1 MKRIF
6 LPFIIFVGL
15 ILGASS
21 AAFAG
26 NAFNVPVA
34 LQGWLPLIGTSLT
47 SIVFTLLAFIPSIR
61 NVGFQFQD
69 AILELNKF
77 IAKYQA
83 ILMNGEM
90 KQDFMRVLFKLD
102 IATESLAL
110 LMGRL
115 GAKKLQT
122 FLSDIIK
129 QDWYEK
135 NR

>member
-1 MKRIF
+1 
-6 LPFIIFVGL
+6 
-15 ILGASS
+15 
-21 AAFAG
+21 
-26 NAFNVPVA
+26 
-34 LQGWLPLIGTSLT
+34 
-47 SIVFTLLAFIPSIR
+47 
-61 NVGFQFQD
+61 VGFQFQD

-77 IAKYQA
+77 IVKYQA

-110 LMGRL
+110 LMGKL